1 MRHTRRRAEQEIKP
15 YHLHDPSPVPRS
27 AVQPASSHKL
37 NGKENRSVYDG
48 NNAIP
53 LLRRSDRPSFATEAD
68 ALGQGSGLVQFAMG
82 WPGAPAAP
90 LTTFP

>member
-1 MRHTRRRAEQEIKP
+1 MRHTRRRAEQEIPSARPESRPSVGGAAGVVPQAKRKRKP
-15 YHLHDPSPVPRS
+15 IRLRR
-27 AVQPASSHKL
+27 QL
-37 NGKENRSVYDG
+37 
-48 NNAIP
+48 NAIP